1 MRRTPVPSIASPY
14 VLRLRDLHDL
24 DSARAKLSYRDRR
37 RRGSNFNFSSS
48 EPPTFL
54 VWIFLEQPNC
64 LKMLVMQ
71 SEYRVLLDM
80 NPCFPL
86 TF

>member
-1 MRRTPVPSIASPY
+1 M
-14 VLRLRDLHDL
+14 
-24 DSARAKLSYRDRR
+24 
-37 RRGSNFNFSSS
+37 SNFNFSSS
-48 EPPTFL
+48 VTLTFL
-54 VWIFLEQPNC
+54 VWVFLEQANC